1 MDGRDFMVPVLMATQ
16 HPDSTRRIGVYE
28 EVVEAIEAYR
38 VYSCDEVMID
48 YEGKLTP
55 YHQVEWIVEKAFEE
69 GVPIGEEFILTPR
82 IPNDDLEDIS
92 RHIMAITEA
101 VLANIRAQ
109 RLGLPQVVR
118 YVIMPMTE
126 NVRDSIRMQRRLH
139 KIERV
144 MAEECGL
151 NISQPLLVIPLIET
165 VDRQI
170 HSDLILEAFHRALL
184 KEVSFFTNE
193 LRIFLGKSD
202 SALLYGH
209 IASSIALKIALSKL
223 HRWGEERFI
232 NVKPILGMGKPPFRG
247 HLAPHNIH
255 VWIKNWLGYFTVTI
269 QSAMR
274 YNTSKKDYDE
284 TITIIREHRDKKAEN
299 LGEDIEAKLI
309 RILPRLVY
317 PYRRIVAETVEK
329 LYPIFDHIPSTRERI
344 QYTKY
349 YRVLDG
355 VKIPRAIK
363 FVAGYYTIGLPPTL
377 LDAPGLSTLSDKEI
391 EVLTETYEGI
401 THDLEYDLS
410 YYNREIAEKFLP
422 RETINEIDKS
432 IRIII
437 DKLSLNP
444 KQDPDPEYWELAE
457 KLTLNN
463 TTGEEL
469 AKIIIRMAEY
479 RGFLG

>member
-1 MDGRDFMVPVLMATQ
+1 MVPVLMATQ
-16 HPDSTRRIGVYE
+16 HPDSTRRVGVYE
-28 EVVEAIEAYR
+28 EVDEAIEAYR

-69 GVPIGEEFILTPR
+69 NVPIGEEFILTPR

-92 RHIMAITEA
+92 RHIMAVTEA
-101 VLANIRAQ
+101 VLANIKAQ

-126 NVRDSIRMQRRLH
+126 NVRDSIRIQRRLH

-151 NISQPLLVIPLIET
+151 NISKPLLVIPLIET

-170 HSDLILEAFHRALL
+170 HSDLIIEAFHRALL

-202 SALLYGH
+202 SSLLYGH
-209 IASSIALKIALSKL
+209 VASSIALKIALSKL
-223 HRWGEERFI
+223 YRWGEERFI
-232 NVKPILGMGKPPFRG
+232 NIKPILGMGKPPFRG
-247 HLAPHNIH
+247 HLAPDNIRTW
-255 VWIKNWLGYFTVTI
+255 VENWLGYSTVTI
-269 QSAMR
+269 QSAIR
-274 YNTSKKDYDE
+274 YDTDENDYRE
-284 TITIIREHRDKKAEN
+284 TIKIIREHSNVKAKD
-299 LGEDIEAKLI
+299 LGEDLESNLI
-309 RILPRLVY
+309 RILPKLMY
-317 PYRRIVAETVEK
+317 PYRRIVSQTVEK
-329 LYPIFDHIPSTRERI
+329 LYKIFDNIPSTRERI

-377 LDAPGLSTLSDKEI
+377 LDAPGLSRLNDKEI
-391 EVLTETYEGI
+391 DAIIETYKGI
-401 THDLEYDLS
+401 TYDLEYALS
-410 YYNREIAEKFLP
+410 YYNKEIAEKYLP
-422 RETINEIDKS
+422 REIISEIDQS
-432 IRIII
+432 ISIIV
-437 DKLSLNP
+437 DKLCLNP
-444 KQDPDPEYWELAE
+444 RPGPDPDYWKLAE
-457 KLTLNN
+457 KLASSNLDKKEYTDII
-463 TTGEEL
+463 TKM
-469 AKIIIRMAEY
+469 AKY